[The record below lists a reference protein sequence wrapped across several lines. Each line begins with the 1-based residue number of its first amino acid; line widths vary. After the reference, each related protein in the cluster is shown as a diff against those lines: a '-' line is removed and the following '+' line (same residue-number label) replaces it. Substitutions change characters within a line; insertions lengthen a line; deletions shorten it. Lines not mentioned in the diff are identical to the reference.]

1 MEGEEDLCGSNVQ
14 SVRSALNAFGRTVEI
29 HENERFF
36 PMVGWSDPI
45 PEQGDPT
52 RFEDSEGKSWM
63 KVPCGACPSA
73 PSITGSL
80 HLRGFDVVARRQA
93 VMPVPGTD
101 QFPPDATITQA
112 ARAVL
117 SLSNLSNL
125 NHTVVCRLL
134 SAVL

>member
-1 MEGEEDLCGSNVQ
+1 MDEG
-14 SVRSALNAFGRTVEI
+14 ALWRL
-29 HENERFF
+29 
-36 PMVGWSDPI
+36 PI
-45 PEQGDPT
+45 STQHY
-52 RFEDSEGKSWM
+52 RI
-63 KVPCGACPSA
+63 VA
-73 PSITGSL
+73 L
-80 HLRGFDVVARRQA
+80 GFDVVARRQA

-125 NHTVVCRLL
+125 THTVVCRLL